1 MNEYV
6 VRLCKSQVTNWT
18 RYSLENLI
26 FISSQFDESRYYKF
40 EQLKTKQ
47 LQIQFEQSDK
57 YLVEL
62 KFSWFYNTFRRV
74 YSQRQEKRQKKTR
87 KSNLLYFVPW
97 FDIFY
102 AQCSE
107 LVLRQNYWYFLVQ
120 NLKLKIL

>member
-74 YSQRQEKRQKKTR
+74 YSMFRISFKAKLLILFGA
-87 KSNLLYFVPW
+87 KS
-97 FDIFY
+97 
-102 AQCSE
+102 
-107 LVLRQNYWYFLVQ
+107 
-120 NLKLKIL
+120 